1 MARLSLRGQRVLV
14 TGASAGLGAEFALQL
29 ARDHGAH
36 PVLVARRR
44 DRLEA
49 LAEQLKAH
57 GVAPEIA
64 PADLSRDSNVAA
76 LLDTVDTDAAPL
88 GAAIL
93 NAGVTHFGHAVDQPW
108 EGALGLL
115 ATNVLAPVRLASEL
129 SRRFKARPAGGAVM
143 LVSSL
148 AGFAPLPWQALYGGS
163 KALVTSFGIAL
174 NHELRGSAAS
184 VTVFAP
190 GGIATE
196 MLSAMGGAFKQGDL
210 GIMDADAC
218 ARIALEG
225 FIARRDVVVPG
236 ALNKLNAWAMQVGP
250 RSMVLDSVSRIYRDA
265 LARLPG

>member
-1 MARLSLRGQRVLV
+1 MARLSLRGQRVMV
-14 TGASAGLGAEFALQL
+14 TGASAGLGAEFARQL

-49 LAEQLKAH
+49 LAEELKTF
-57 GVAPEIA
+57 GVEPEIV
-64 PADLSRDSNVAA
+64 PADLSRDADVGR
-76 LLDTVDTDAAPL
+76 LLEAIEPEGKPL

-93 NAGVTHFGHAVDQPW
+93 NAGVTRFGHGVDQPW
-108 EGALGLL
+108 DAALSLL
-115 ATNVLAPVRLASEL
+115 ATNILAPVRMVTELA
-129 SRRFKARPAGGAVM
+129 RRFKARPEGGAVM

-163 KALVTSFGIAL
+163 KALVTSYGIAL
-174 NHELRGSAAS
+174 NHELEGTNTS

-196 MLSAMGGAFKQGDL
+196 MLGAMGGAFKQGDV

-225 FIARRDVVVPG
+225 FMARRGLVVPG
-236 ALNKLNAWAMQVGP
+236 MLNKLNAWAMQVGP
-250 RSMVLDSVSRIYRDA
+250 RSLVLNSVSRIYRDA
-265 LARLPG
+265 LVKQSG